1 MHLFMNVCVC
11 CAYFYDFDCVH
22 ACTYDSVCGC
32 VCLHV
37 CVCVCVCAHT
47 EGGSLAERMKVTLDD
62 HSQQGASLWD
72 GFMGSSR
79 HTPR

>member
-1 MHLFMNVCVC
+1 MCVCAVHIFMILIVCMHVLMILCVGVCVC
-11 CAYFYDFDCVH
+11 M
-22 ACTYDSVCGC
+22 
-32 VCLHV
+32 

-62 HSQQGASLWD
+62 HSQQGTSLWD